1 MHLTRYQAI
10 IICAALLPASVGPSV
25 GQPADDRFGASAAPS
40 IEAPREQRSNAVRT
54 PAKKQKASPPKTRA
68 TGEPKQHKKA
78 QPKAPA
84 VVPPKPT
91 VQPKATVQPKP
102 AEKPSIP
109 VPAARPAVVAP
120 SPAQPVAPPPVQ
132 PAQTPPPAKAT
143 QTPQPAHPAQT
154 PPVSQAAVSDEKLA
168 VCFACHGAAGRSE
181 TPQMPSLA
189 AQPAPFILAQL
200 KMMVD
205 GKRKIDAMQAVMPE
219 FSEANIRIYAEKISK
234 LPKPPAPPAPSDTAR
249 YERGQKLAAASRCA
263 NCHNNAFTGA
273 GTNPSLARQRDD
285 YLVKALRD
293 YKSGARVDAGG
304 IMVASVKD
312 LKDTDFADL
321 AYYLAN
327 LR

>member
-1 MHLTRYQAI
+1 MHLTRYQAV
-10 IICAALLPASVGPSV
+10 IICAALWPASIGSSV

-40 IEAPREQRSNAVRT
+40 VEEPRERPKQAARP
-54 PAKKQKASPPKTRA
+54 PAQKQKASPPKARA
-68 TGEPKQHKKA
+68 AGEPKPHKKA

-84 VVPPKPT
+84 VA
-91 VQPKATVQPKP
+91 QPRP
-102 AEKPSIP
+102 AETPSVP
-109 VPAARPAVVAP
+109 VPAARPAIAAPPPAQPAPAQPPAQPAQAKPQTAPAAP
-120 SPAQPVAPPPVQ
+120 SPQANPAPPP
-132 PAQTPPPAKAT
+132 A
-143 QTPQPAHPAQT
+143 
-154 PPVSQAAVSDEKLA
+154 PPVLADEKLA
-168 VCFACHGAAGRSE
+168 LCFACHGPAGRSE

-189 AQPAPFILAQL
+189 AQPAPFIFAQL
-200 KMMVD
+200 KMMLE
-205 GKRKIDAMQAVMPE
+205 GKRKIDAMQPVMPE

-234 LPKPPAPPAPSDTAR
+234 LPKPPAPASAPNDMAR
-249 YERGQKLAAASRCA
+249 YDRGQKLAAASRCA
-263 NCHNNAFTGA
+263 NCHNNDFSGA

-312 LKDTDFADL
+312 LKDSDFIDL